1 MSKIYISSDFHL
13 GHFNIIS
20 YTDRPFKTVDEM
32 NDKIIK
38 NTNDRVKK
46 DDTLYHIGDFCFR
59 NTPGGKKGEGQLT
72 KAQQYENLI
81 NSKII
86 FISGNHDSMNSCKT
100 PIESIVIKL
109 GGYRIKLVH
118 NPKFADPLYNIN
130 LCGHVHNN
138 WKIKYLSSQSVVI
151 NVGVDVWKFMPIDI
165 NEILKLRAKFIRQ
178 YTFEDLHTRE
188 IRDI

>member
-20 YTDRPFKTVDEM
+20 YTDRPFKTAEEM
-32 NDKIIK
+32 NEKIIK
-38 NTNDRVKK
+38 NINDRVKI
-46 DDTLYHIGDFCFR
+46 DDTLFHIGDFCF
-59 NTPGGKKGEGQLT
+59 KGT
-72 KAQQYENLI
+72 I
-81 NSKII
+81 NSKPGEGLILKSQHYESLINGKVI
-86 FISGNHDSMNSCKT
+86 FISGNHDKAGQGRT
-100 PIESIVIKL
+100 PIESMAIKL